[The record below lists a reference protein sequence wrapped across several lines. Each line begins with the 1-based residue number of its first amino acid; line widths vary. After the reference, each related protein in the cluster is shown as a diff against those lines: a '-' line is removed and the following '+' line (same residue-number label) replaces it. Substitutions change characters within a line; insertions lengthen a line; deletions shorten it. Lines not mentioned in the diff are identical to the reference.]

1 MVSLLSPLVGADW
14 VSESIRWKDSETDA
28 SLLTWN
34 GKTEE
39 VIISHSKK
47 WPVIFLIKI
56 HKFREQLALFE
67 TQNISVCWLLII

>member
-1 MVSLLSPLVGADW
+1 MLFFFFS
-14 VSESIRWKDSETDA
+14 DA

-39 VIISHSKK
+39 AIISHSKK

-67 TQNISVCWLLII
+67 TQNISVC